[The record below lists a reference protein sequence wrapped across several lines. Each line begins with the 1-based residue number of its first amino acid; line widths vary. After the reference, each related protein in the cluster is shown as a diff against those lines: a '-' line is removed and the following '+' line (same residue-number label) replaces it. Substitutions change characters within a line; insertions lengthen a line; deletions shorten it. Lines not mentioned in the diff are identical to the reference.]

1 MTVICE
7 CAKEFLRGYQQSE
20 YKLRMYEKAIADI
33 RERATRINAVL
44 YPDRIQA
51 GYNSDRIGDA
61 AVMIADTEE
70 RMREEVSKAQSTL
83 DQIITVIRRV
93 PDEILQCIL
102 LARYVR
108 FRTWGQIAD
117 DMCYEARSVYRLH
130 NKALQEVD
138 KILRGNG
145 K

>member
-1 MTVICE
+1 MYESVK
-7 CAKEFLRGYQQSE
+7 AFLQSYRKSE
-20 YKLRMYEKAIADI
+20 YKLRMYENAIADI

-70 RMREEVSKAQSTL
+70 RMKEEVSKAQSNL
-83 DQIITVIRRV
+83 DQIAAVIMRV
-93 PDEILQCIL
+93 PDEQLQCIL

-108 FRTWGQIAD
+108 FRTWEQIAD
-117 DMCYEARSVYRLH
+117 EMCYSVRNIFVLSR
-130 NKALQEVD
+130 KALQEVEN
-138 KILRGNG
+138 LLQCS
-145 K
+145 

>member
-1 MTVICE
+1 MYESVK
-7 CAKEFLRGYQQSE
+7 AFLQSYRKSE
-20 YKLRMYEKAIADI
+20 YKLRMYESAIADI

-70 RMREEVSKAQSTL
+70 RMKEEVSKAQSNL
-83 DQIITVIRRV
+83 DQIAAVIMRV
-93 PDEILQCIL
+93 PDEQLQCIL

-108 FRTWGQIAD
+108 FRTWEQIAD
-117 DMCYEARSVYRLH
+117 EMCYSVRNIFVLSR
-130 NKALQEVD
+130 KALQEVEN
-138 KILRGNG
+138 LLQCS
-145 K
+145 